1 MPPDDIP
8 MKALAITFCLILL
21 TACQSS
27 NEQESTYV
35 NPNHDVSTLTR
46 YTWGEKVLSTIGVLS
61 GGNFTEL
68 EQHLKQTVAPALA
81 EKGYVL
87 VAADEDPE
95 FHVNFVAGA
104 ADQMTT
110 SVHNVSKGTLDF
122 NSNFTWSQANEH
134 LHGGVSLVFKDLN
147 NDKILWQGTASQ
159 KIKNS
164 GSNTKNIDE
173 LLTRVLAT
181 LPSAK

>member
-1 MPPDDIP
+1 MP

-27 NEQESTYV
+27 NEQESTYI
-35 NPNHDVSTLTR
+35 NPDYDVSNLTR
-46 YTWGEKVLSTIGVLS
+46 YTWGDKVLSTVGVLS
-61 GGNFTEL
+61 GGNFIEL

-81 EKGYVL
+81 KKGYVL
-87 VAADEDPE
+87 VSADADPE
-95 FHVNFVAGA
+95 FRVNFVAGA

-110 SVHNVSKGTLDF
+110 SVHNVNKGTLDF

-134 LHGGVSLVFKDLN
+134 LHGGLSLVFKDLN

-164 GSNTKNIDE
+164 RKNTKNIDQ
-173 LLTRVLAT
+173 LLARIFAT
-181 LPSAK
+181 LPNSN